1 MDVKYSPPYMGPV
14 AQLAEQQNIY
24 YSPHRTDSSY
34 KADLWVGG
42 SIPSWSPKDKGSSY
56 NLAARC
62 R

>member
-1 MDVKYSPPYMGPV
+1 MGPV